1 MNQDLLK
8 RVLASPRLPSL
19 PAIAL
24 KVIDLAQRP
33 DVEFREIADAV
44 QHDPALSSKI
54 LKTVNSAFYGQ
65 VREVST
71 VSRALQIL
79 GLNSVKTLA
88 LGFSLVGNLKA
99 TKDWGF
105 DHVAYWRRS
114 IYAATAARTLSRHA
128 GILQHEEAFIGGLL
142 QDLGMVAMSQAL
154 GEEYASVL
162 RAAGPDHSSLC
173 EHEMLA
179 LGVDH
184 AEVGAALAE
193 VWKLPPV
200 LVAPIRHH
208 ERPDDAEAELQT
220 LVRSVA
226 LGNRVADIFISDE
239 GDGAA
244 LDTYFTQADAW
255 FGIPRNEAEPTLK
268 QIHEQTADLSDLFD
282 LPTGDLGSPDEI
294 LARANETL
302 MQMTL
307 QSQQENRQLV
317 DQVSTDALT
326 GLSNRR
332 ALDGYVNDQFASGEC
347 QQSCQCALHR
357 LGPLQANQRR
367 SRSPIRGSHTR
378 GVRHDAQ
385 RCTRRSRNRVQVWR
399 RRVRRRLSRHRPR
412 RGNPVCRERPACR

>member
-1 MNQDLLK
+1 MDQNLLK

-33 DVEFREIADAV
+33 DVEFGEIADAV

-71 VSRALQIL
+71 ISRALQIL

-114 IYAATAARTLSRHA
+114 IYAATAARTLSRYA

-162 RAAGPDHSSLC
+162 RAAGPNHSSLC
-173 EHEMLA
+173 EHEILA

-193 VWKLPPV
+193 GLE
-200 LVAPIRHH
+200 APSGSRG
-208 ERPDDAEAELQT
+208 PDP
-220 LVRSVA
+220 
-226 LGNRVADIFISDE
+226 
-239 GDGAA
+239 
-244 LDTYFTQADAW
+244 
-255 FGIPRNEAEPTLK
+255 IP
-268 QIHEQTADLSDLFD
+268 
-282 LPTGDLGSPDEI
+282 
-294 LARANETL
+294 
-302 MQMTL
+302 
-307 QSQQENRQLV
+307 
-317 DQVSTDALT
+317 
-326 GLSNRR
+326 
-332 ALDGYVNDQFASGEC
+332 
-347 QQSCQCALHR
+347 
-357 LGPLQANQRR
+357 
-367 SRSPIRGSHTR
+367 
-378 GVRHDAQ
+378 
-385 RCTRRSRNRVQVWR
+385 
-399 RRVRRRLSRHRPR
+399 
-412 RGNPVCRERPACR
+412 